1 MDKLARLE
9 AEADRRSRAL
19 AQTASRFAR
28 RFGPLKLADEALG
41 RLGPAS
47 EMAERAAYVA
57 RRYPMATI
65 ALTLSVAFLTWQYLR
80 RTDHLTSSNPKR
92 ALTGRRKTGSRRKPP
107 RSQLISHDQGAPS

>member
-1 MDKLARLE
+1 MDKLAKLE
-9 AEADRRSRAL
+9 AEADRRSIAL
-19 AQTASRFAR
+19 AAAASRFAR

-57 RRYPMATI
+57 RRYPMATM

-80 RTDHLTSSNPKR
+80 HTDHLATSNAGR
-92 ALTGRRKTGSRRKPP
+92 ALPNRRKAGSRRKPARP
-107 RSQLISHDQGAPS
+107 ELISPNQGARP